1 MRHTYD
7 QSGNAYHLKGGKHTC
22 PQCGQHTLQ
31 LYIKE
36 ADGDPIN
43 DVVGKCDRH
52 YNCGYNL
59 KPWAYFEEH
68 PDELPMKYKHKRTK
82 PEPPKPLVT
91 IPMEYVEKSMATAK
105 PGQCDFIDII
115 MHLFPKED
123 VARVIEK
130 YYLGTTKEKSV
141 IFWQIDE
148 NGNVHEG
155 KAMAYNPANG
165 KRDKASWQTCA
176 SKWIFSTMQGRG
188 LLPMDAASTKILFGQ
203 HLLATADKETM
214 VCVTES
220 EKNAIFGAIAF
231 PDYVWLAVGSGQELG
246 KLWKVRNIFAKC
258 RCVILV
264 PDSDAINEWIRK
276 AEDFKLTN
284 LKVWKLCQGH
294 PDGWDIA
301 DYIRDKWLQR
311 PQTITAYHRTT
322 EPVATLTPSQPTT
335 PPPPMENNV
344 IVALCPQHR
353 LERMAASNPAIS
365 LLVDKLQLEAIDD
378 DYIPF

>member
-22 PQCGQHTLQ
+22 PQCGKHTLQ
-31 LYIKE
+31 LYINIDN
-36 ADGDPIN
+36 ADPIN

-52 YNCGYNL
+52 YNCGYDL

-68 PDELPMKYKHKRTK
+68 PNELPRKHKHRRTK

-91 IPMEYVEKSMATAK
+91 IPFEYVEKSMATAN

-115 MHLFPKED
+115 LHLFSKED

-130 YYLGTTKEKSV
+130 YHLGTTREKSV

-148 NGNVHEG
+148 NNNVHEG

-165 KRDKASWQTCA
+165 KRDKASWQTGA

-188 LLPMDAASTKILFGQ
+188 LLPMDASSTKILFGQ
-203 HLLATADKETM
+203 HLLATSDENTKI
-214 VCVTES
+214 CVTES

-231 PDYVWLAVGSGQELG
+231 PDYVWFAVGSSQELG
-246 KLWKVRNIFAKC
+246 KLRNVRDILAKC
-258 RCVILV
+258 RSVILV
-264 PDSDAINEWIRK
+264 PDSDAINEWSRK

-284 LKVWKLCQGH
+284 LTVWKLCQGH

-311 PQTITAYHRTT
+311 PSTITAYHRKKETD
-322 EPVATLTPSQPTT
+322 TPSTPRREPTKQQ
-335 PPPPMENNV
+335 MEDNNT

-353 LERMAASNPAIS
+353 LEKLMATNPAVA
-365 LLVDKLQLEAIDD
+365 LLVDKLELVAVDD
-378 DYIPF
+378 DFEPF